1 MISVKCYNECTKI
14 RSIYPTFYW
23 QGVIERI
30 FSTQKITITPLSIS
44 AHIAD
49 VSDTAEKAKKKYRYV
64 SSEMSPIFPLLNR
77 PKRAPLTLVSR
88 DRFKTLRQL
97 CSHGYNYFRS
107 FQLADIVY
115 PQNRNHREDPAT
127 HAEAI
132 DVGVVALSEQAG
144 TYNDFNGNTIFH
156 FMIHS

>member
-1 MISVKCYNECTKI
+1 MREYLARKKSPLY
-14 RSIYPTFYW
+14 RL
-23 QGVIERI
+23 
-30 FSTQKITITPLSIS
+30 STS

-64 SSEMSPIFPLLNR
+64 SSEMSPIFPLLNG
-77 PKRAPLTLVSR
+77 PKRAPLTLVNQ
-88 DRFKTLRQL
+88 DRFKALRQL
-97 CSHGYNYFRS
+97 CSHGSNYFRS

-132 DVGVVALSEQAG
+132 HVGVVALSEQAG

-156 FMIHS
+156 LMIHS